1 MYIVTEGHAK
11 IEFVICGMKTI
22 TKSLEVNEKP
32 CSLNKE
38 AGAGF
43 LLAVPSS
50 NWTCFLPSDKLV
62 HN

>member
-43 LLAVPSS
+43 
-50 NWTCFLPSDKLV
+50 FLKEEMCST
-62 HN
+62 

>member
-43 LLAVPSS
+43 FFERGNVLYLKE
-50 NWTCFLPSDKLV
+50 LP
-62 HN
+62 